1 MKHKAKKISAVTLS
15 AVLAA
20 SSFSS
25 IPAYADG
32 ETVQISSAE
41 DFAAFSKNCTLDSWS
56 RGKTINLTADIS
68 LADTDVS
75 PVPIFCGTFN
85 GNGHTISGLDL
96 DGGNSYQGLFR
107 FVAEDGVI
115 NGLTVSG
122 TVSADGAQEYV
133 GGIAGSVRGIVRD
146 CSFEG
151 VIDGTMY
158 VGGIAGI
165 TEKTGRIE
173 NCRVIGM
180 VQGEKYIGGIT
191 GRNDGSISASVNH
204 ARINPLAGGLSA
216 SLEEEA
222 PADVKDTALDRTES
236 TLENARDTAEVSQDT
251 GGIAGFSNGNILN
264 CTNEG
269 AVGYPHVGYNVGG
282 IVGRTSGYLSGCT
295 NKGKINGRKDV
306 GGIAGQL
313 APDIQLIFST
323 DTLDKL
329 DHELSVLS
337 SLADTAMDHTDG
349 NRDVI
354 SRRLDAI
361 SDYAESASDHTSDL
375 ADMTVDWADGN
386 LEVIND
392 LMDRVGDTVDRLNE
406 ITSSAEGILD
416 TVGEGV
422 ELLEDCVDEAGSA
435 LGAGAKGEQE
445 LRDMIQKMKD
455 YNAIQKECAAAIRED
470 AKNML
475 KALAEGD
482 LEGASELAAD
492 MEEQAAEYKNAA
504 QGKLETLK
512 QFREAI
518 KDLPAI
524 ADKLRGSA
532 GSLEEAMDTLEHVS
546 YDVADTAAEVHRL
559 FQDLSDRDDIQ
570 FKSLG
575 DDYKAKGDQVHDS
588 VSAIG
593 DQLDLLNQEV
603 GATGDALSADMRSLK
618 DQLQVISDVLD
629 DAADDARES
638 DKDDLWSDVSEEEIY
653 QTTVGKAEGCINN
666 GVVEGDINAGG
677 VAGAMAV
684 ESMLDPEED
693 IERVGD
699 DSFSFHYETRAILLN
714 CENRVPVTSKKDYAG
729 GIVGRMDLG
738 YILDCRNYG
747 NVESTDGSYV
757 GGIAGSS
764 ASTIRR
770 SQSKCMASGK
780 NFVGGI
786 AGDGY
791 NLTENLAFV
800 SIGDGEMY
808 CGAIAGRV
816 DDEGEISSNRFVEN
830 GSAGIDGVSYAG
842 KAEPISYESLMA
854 EENAPEEFGKF
865 ALTYIADDTLAGRV
879 SCKYGEPLSGLA
891 VPSVPQKP
899 GYHGEWEPV
908 GEDTI
913 TFDHV
918 LKAVYTPHVTTVE
931 SSARRDD
938 VRAVILAEGTFHED
952 TELSAE
958 KLSEERDRETW
969 RITLTG
975 DLGGEEESQE
985 AYTYRFILPRD
996 WENASLTIKTA
1007 QGTEEAGCKKDQS
1020 ALVFSTAW
1028 TDFELTA
1035 EKTGAGAKGGW
1046 MIPALAGGALLAA
1059 AVLVFLFVKKK
1070 KRALPEENGDHQKA
1084 VQEAEKDSPLK

>member
-1 MKHKAKKISAVTLS
+1 MKHKAKKISAVILS

-714 CENRVPVTSKKDYAG
+714 CENQVPVTSKKDYAG

-975 DLGGEEESQE
+975 DLGGEEESPE

-1046 MIPALAGGALLAA
+1046 MIPALAGGALLAT

>member
-1 MKHKAKKISAVTLS
+1 MKHKAKKISAVILS

-25 IPAYADG
+25 IPAYADS

-68 LADTDVS
+68 LAGTDVS

-133 GGIAGSVRGIVRD
+133 GGIAGSVRGTVRD

-180 VQGEKYIGGIT
+180 VQGEKYIGGIA

-236 TLENARDTAEVSQDT
+236 TLENAKDTAEVSQDT

-295 NKGKINGRKDV
+295 NKGTIHGRKDV

-337 SLADTAMDHTDG
+337 SLTDSAMDHTDG

-482 LEGASELAAD
+482 LEGASELAED
-492 MEEQAAEYKNAA
+492 MEEQAAEYKKAA
-504 QGKLETLK
+504 QGKKETLK

-559 FQDLSDRDDIQ
+559 FRDLSDRDDIQ
-570 FKSLG
+570 FKPLG

-603 GATGDALSADMRSLK
+603 GATGDALSADMRNLK
-618 DQLQVISDVLD
+618 DQLRVISDVLD

-684 ESMLDPEED
+684 ESMMDPEED

-714 CENRVPVTSKKDYAG
+714 CENRVPVTSRKDYAG
-729 GIVGRMDLG
+729 GIAGRMDLG
-738 YILDCRNYG
+738 YILECRNYG

-770 SQSKCMASGK
+770 SQSKCMAAGK

-786 AGDGY
+786 AGDAY
-791 NLTENLAFV
+791 NLLENLAFV
-800 SIGDGEMY
+800 SVRDAEMY

-816 DDEGEISSNRFVEN
+816 DKEGEVSGNRFVDN

-865 ALTYIADDTLAGRV
+865 TLTYIADDTLAGRV

-958 KLSEERDRETW
+958 KLSEEKDRETW

-975 DLGGEEESQE
+975 DLGGEEESPE
-985 AYTYRFILPRD
+985 AYTYRFILPKD

-1007 QGTEEAGCKKDQS
+1007 QGTEEAGWKKDQS

-1059 AVLVFLFVKKK
+1059 AILVFLFVKKK
-1070 KRALPEENGDHQKA
+1070 KRALPEENGDHPDA
-1084 VQEAEKDSPLK
+1084 AQEAEKDSPLK

>member
-1 MKHKAKKISAVTLS
+1 M
-15 AVLAA
+15 
-20 SSFSS
+20 
-25 IPAYADG
+25 
-32 ETVQISSAE
+32 
-41 DFAAFSKNCTLDSWS
+41 
-56 RGKTINLTADIS
+56 
-68 LADTDVS
+68 
-75 PVPIFCGTFN
+75 
-85 GNGHTISGLDL
+85 
-96 DGGNSYQGLFR
+96 
-107 FVAEDGVI
+107 
-115 NGLTVSG
+115 
-122 TVSADGAQEYV
+122 
-133 GGIAGSVRGIVRD
+133 
-146 CSFEG
+146 
-151 VIDGTMY
+151 
-158 VGGIAGI
+158 
-165 TEKTGRIE
+165 
-173 NCRVIGM
+173 
-180 VQGEKYIGGIT
+180 
-191 GRNDGSISASVNH
+191 
-204 ARINPLAGGLSA
+204 
-216 SLEEEA
+216 
-222 PADVKDTALDRTES
+222 
-236 TLENARDTAEVSQDT
+236 
-251 GGIAGFSNGNILN
+251 
-264 CTNEG
+264 
-269 AVGYPHVGYNVGG
+269 
-282 IVGRTSGYLSGCT
+282 
-295 NKGKINGRKDV
+295 
-306 GGIAGQL
+306 
-313 APDIQLIFST
+313 
-323 DTLDKL
+323 
-329 DHELSVLS
+329 
-337 SLADTAMDHTDG
+337 
-349 NRDVI
+349 
-354 SRRLDAI
+354 
-361 SDYAESASDHTSDL
+361 
-375 ADMTVDWADGN
+375 
-386 LEVIND
+386 
-392 LMDRVGDTVDRLNE
+392 
-406 ITSSAEGILD
+406 
-416 TVGEGV
+416 
-422 ELLEDCVDEAGSA
+422 
-435 LGAGAKGEQE
+435 
-445 LRDMIQKMKD
+445 
-455 YNAIQKECAAAIRED
+455 
-470 AKNML
+470 
-475 KALAEGD
+475 
-482 LEGASELAAD
+482 
-492 MEEQAAEYKNAA
+492 
-504 QGKLETLK
+504 
-512 QFREAI
+512 
-518 KDLPAI
+518 
-524 ADKLRGSA
+524 
-532 GSLEEAMDTLEHVS
+532 
-546 YDVADTAAEVHRL
+546 
-559 FQDLSDRDDIQ
+559 
-570 FKSLG
+570 
-575 DDYKAKGDQVHDS
+575 
-588 VSAIG
+588 
-593 DQLDLLNQEV
+593 
-603 GATGDALSADMRSLK
+603 
-618 DQLQVISDVLD
+618 LD

-653 QTTVGKAEGCINN
+653 KTTVGKAEGCINN

-800 SIGDGEMY
+800 SIGNGEMY

-865 ALTYIADDTLAGRV
+865 TLTYIADDTLAGRV

-975 DLGGEEESQE
+975 DLGGEEESPE
-985 AYTYRFILPRD
+985 AYTYRFILPKD

-1007 QGTEEAGCKKDQS
+1007 QGSEEAGCKKDQS

-1084 VQEAEKDSPLK
+1084 VQEAEKPARRHPFRKRFPHPRHRQRGGHSHHPILLQGGSGKTILRAHRAGYPDFPRHPAGGKWYRRPKGPAARVRPQRPALQLDTVDAQTLREAQRDPETYKTLSVRVSGWNARFITLEKEWQSVDHRAHGAGPLRGCRPCKTAFP

>member
-1 MKHKAKKISAVTLS
+1 MKHNAKRISAVILS
-15 AVLAA
+15 AVLAV
-20 SSFSS
+20 SSFTP
-25 IPAYADG
+25 IHAYADG
-32 ETVQISSAE
+32 DVIQISSAE
-41 DFAAFSKNCTLDSWS
+41 DFAAFSKRCTLDSWS
-56 RGKTINLTADIS
+56 KGKTVNLTADIS
-68 LADTDVS
+68 LSGTDFS
-75 PVPIFCGTFN
+75 PVPVFCGTFN
-85 GNGHTISGLDL
+85 GNGHTISGLEL

-107 FVAEDGVI
+107 FVEQDGVI

-133 GGIAGSVRGIVRD
+133 GGIAGSVRGTVRD

-180 VQGEKYIGGIT
+180 IQGEKYIGGIT
-191 GRNDGSISASVNH
+191 GRNDGSVSSSINH

-216 SLEEEA
+216 SLEDET
-222 PADVKDTALDRTES
+222 PADVTDNALDRTEN

-251 GGIAGFSNGNILN
+251 GGIAGFSNGNIIN

-269 AVGYPHVGYNVGG
+269 GVGYPHVGYNVGG
-282 IVGRTSGYLSGCT
+282 IAGRTTGYLSGCT
-295 NKGKINGRKDV
+295 NKGKIQGRKDV

-313 APDIQLIFST
+313 APGIQLIFST

-337 SLADTAMDHTDG
+337 SLADSAMDHTDG

-392 LMDRVGDTVDRLNE
+392 LMDRVGDTVDRLDE
-406 ITSSAEGILD
+406 ITGSAEGILD

-422 ELLEDCVDEAGSA
+422 DLLEDCVNETGSA

-470 AKNML
+470 AKKML

-482 LEGASELAAD
+482 LEGASELAED
-492 MEEQAAEYKNAA
+492 MEEQAAEYKKAG
-504 QGKLETLK
+504 QDKRETLK
-512 QFREAI
+512 KFREAI
-518 KDLPAI
+518 ADLPAI

-559 FQDLSDRDDIQ
+559 FRDLADRDDIQ
-570 FKSLG
+570 FQTLG

-593 DQLDLLNQEV
+593 DQLELLNQEV
-603 GATGDALSADMRSLK
+603 GTTGDTLSADMRSLK
-618 DQLQVISDVLD
+618 DQLRVISDILD
-629 DAADDARES
+629 DAADDARDT
-638 DKDDLWSDVSEEEIY
+638 DKDELWSDVSEEEIY
-653 QTTVGKAEGCINN
+653 RTTVGMAEGCVNN

-684 ESMLDPEED
+684 ESAMDPEDD
-693 IERVGD
+693 IEQVGD

-714 CENRVPVTSKKDYAG
+714 CENRVPVTARKDYAG
-729 GIVGRMDLG
+729 GITGRMDLG
-738 YILDCRNYG
+738 YILECRNYG

-764 ASTIRR
+764 SSTIRR

-786 AGDGY
+786 AGDAY
-791 NLTENLAFV
+791 NLLENLAFV
-800 SIGDGEMY
+800 SVRDAEMY
-808 CGAIAGRV
+808 SGAIAGRV
-816 DDEGEISSNRFVEN
+816 DSEGEVSGNRFVDN

-842 KAEPISYESLMA
+842 KAEPVAYESLMA
-854 EENAPEEFGKF
+854 EENAPEEFRKF
-865 ALTYIADDTLAGRV
+865 TLTYLADDTLTGRV

-952 TELSAE
+952 TGLSAE
-958 KLSEERDRETW
+958 KISEEKNREVW
-969 RITLTG
+969 RISLTG
-975 DLGGEEESQE
+975 DLGGEGEDTET
-985 AYTYRFILPRD
+985 YTYRFILPAD
-996 WENASLTIKTA
+996 WENAVLTLKTD
-1007 QGTEEAGCKKDQS
+1007 QGMEAASAEKDQS
-1020 ALVFSTAW
+1020 ALVFSTGL

-1035 EKTGAGAKGGW
+1035 EKAGTGVPGGW
-1046 MIPALAGGALLAA
+1046 ILIPAIGAAAA
-1059 AVLVFLFVKKK
+1059 AVILVFFVVRKKK
-1070 KRALPEENGDHQKA
+1070 AAASQASAAPAEQDQK
-1084 VQEAEKDSPLK
+1084 AEKDSPLK

>member
-1 MKHKAKKISAVTLS
+1 MKHKAKKISAVILS

-68 LADTDVS
+68 LAGTDVS

-133 GGIAGSVRGIVRD
+133 GGIAGSVRGTVRD

-180 VQGEKYIGGIT
+180 VQGEKYIGGIA

-236 TLENARDTAEVSQDT
+236 TLENAKDTAEVSQDT

-295 NKGKINGRKDV
+295 NKGMIHGRKDV

-337 SLADTAMDHTDG
+337 SLADSAMDHTDG

-482 LEGASELAAD
+482 LEGASELAED
-492 MEEQAAEYKNAA
+492 MEEQAAEYKKAA

-559 FQDLSDRDDIQ
+559 FRDLADRDDIQ
-570 FKSLG
+570 FKPLG

-603 GATGDALSADMRSLK
+603 GATGDALSADMRNLK
-618 DQLQVISDVLD
+618 DQLRVISDVLD

-684 ESMLDPEED
+684 ESMMDPEED

-714 CENRVPVTSKKDYAG
+714 CENRVPVTSRKDYAG
-729 GIVGRMDLG
+729 GIAGRMDLG
-738 YILDCRNYG
+738 YILECRNYG

-770 SQSKCMASGK
+770 SQSKCMAAGK

-786 AGDGY
+786 AGDAY
-791 NLTENLAFV
+791 NLLENLAFV
-800 SIGDGEMY
+800 SVRDAEMY

-816 DDEGEISSNRFVEN
+816 DKEGEVSGNRFVDN

-865 ALTYIADDTLAGRV
+865 TLTYIADDTLAGRV
-879 SCKYGEPLSGLA
+879 SCKYGEQLSGLA

-958 KLSEERDRETW
+958 KLSEEKDRETW

-975 DLGGEEESQE
+975 DLGGEEESPE

-1007 QGTEEAGCKKDQS
+1007 QGTEEAGWKKDQS

-1035 EKTGAGAKGGW
+1035 EKTGTGAQGGW
-1046 MIPALAGGALLAA
+1046 MLPALAGGALLA

-1070 KRALPEENGDHQKA
+1070 KRALPEENGDHPDA
-1084 VQEAEKDSPLK
+1084 AQEAEKDSPLK

>member
-1 MKHKAKKISAVTLS
+1 M
-15 AVLAA
+15 
-20 SSFSS
+20 
-25 IPAYADG
+25 
-32 ETVQISSAE
+32 
-41 DFAAFSKNCTLDSWS
+41 
-56 RGKTINLTADIS
+56 
-68 LADTDVS
+68 
-75 PVPIFCGTFN
+75 PIFCGTFN

-337 SLADTAMDHTDG
+337 SLADAAMDHTDG

-475 KALAEGD
+475 KALEEGD

-504 QGKLETLK
+504 QGKRETLK

-570 FKSLG
+570 FKPLG

-653 QTTVGKAEGCINN
+653 KTTVGKAEGCINN

-854 EENAPEEFGKF
+854 EENAIAGRVDDEGEISSNRFVENGSAGIDGVSYAGKAEPISYESLMAEENAPEEFGKF
-865 ALTYIADDTLAGRV
+865 TLTYIADDTLAGRV

-975 DLGGEEESQE
+975 DLGGEEESPE
-985 AYTYRFILPRD
+985 AYTYRFILPKD

>member
-1 MKHKAKKISAVTLS
+1 M
-15 AVLAA
+15 
-20 SSFSS
+20 
-25 IPAYADG
+25 
-32 ETVQISSAE
+32 
-41 DFAAFSKNCTLDSWS
+41 
-56 RGKTINLTADIS
+56 
-68 LADTDVS
+68 
-75 PVPIFCGTFN
+75 
-85 GNGHTISGLDL
+85 
-96 DGGNSYQGLFR
+96 
-107 FVAEDGVI
+107 
-115 NGLTVSG
+115 
-122 TVSADGAQEYV
+122 
-133 GGIAGSVRGIVRD
+133 
-146 CSFEG
+146 
-151 VIDGTMY
+151 
-158 VGGIAGI
+158 
-165 TEKTGRIE
+165 
-173 NCRVIGM
+173 
-180 VQGEKYIGGIT
+180 
-191 GRNDGSISASVNH
+191 
-204 ARINPLAGGLSA
+204 
-216 SLEEEA
+216 
-222 PADVKDTALDRTES
+222 
-236 TLENARDTAEVSQDT
+236 
-251 GGIAGFSNGNILN
+251 
-264 CTNEG
+264 
-269 AVGYPHVGYNVGG
+269 
-282 IVGRTSGYLSGCT
+282 
-295 NKGKINGRKDV
+295 
-306 GGIAGQL
+306 
-313 APDIQLIFST
+313 
-323 DTLDKL
+323 
-329 DHELSVLS
+329 
-337 SLADTAMDHTDG
+337 
-349 NRDVI
+349 
-354 SRRLDAI
+354 
-361 SDYAESASDHTSDL
+361 
-375 ADMTVDWADGN
+375 
-386 LEVIND
+386 
-392 LMDRVGDTVDRLNE
+392 
-406 ITSSAEGILD
+406 
-416 TVGEGV
+416 
-422 ELLEDCVDEAGSA
+422 
-435 LGAGAKGEQE
+435 
-445 LRDMIQKMKD
+445 
-455 YNAIQKECAAAIRED
+455 
-470 AKNML
+470 
-475 KALAEGD
+475 
-482 LEGASELAAD
+482 
-492 MEEQAAEYKNAA
+492 
-504 QGKLETLK
+504 
-512 QFREAI
+512 
-518 KDLPAI
+518 
-524 ADKLRGSA
+524 
-532 GSLEEAMDTLEHVS
+532 
-546 YDVADTAAEVHRL
+546 
-559 FQDLSDRDDIQ
+559 
-570 FKSLG
+570 
-575 DDYKAKGDQVHDS
+575 
-588 VSAIG
+588 
-593 DQLDLLNQEV
+593 
-603 GATGDALSADMRSLK
+603 
-618 DQLQVISDVLD
+618 LD

-653 QTTVGKAEGCINN
+653 KTTVGKAEGCINN

-800 SIGDGEMY
+800 SIGNGEMY

-865 ALTYIADDTLAGRV
+865 TLTYIADDTLAGRV

-975 DLGGEEESQE
+975 DLGGEEESPE
-985 AYTYRFILPRD
+985 AYTYRFILPKD

-1007 QGTEEAGCKKDQS
+1007 QGSEEAGCKKDQS